1 MAAHVAN
8 NIPIN
13 NQLVDFLFRGWMAVL
28 DWVAA
33 QCDQSVQKL
42 VLKEQKWNILKLIT
56 ILEGAELFGPS

>member
-13 NQLVDFLFRGWMAVL
+13 NRFVDFLFRGWMVVL

-33 QCDQSVQKL
+33 QCVQSVQKL
-42 VLKEQKWNILKLIT
+42 VEQKWNILKLIA